1 MSTQVSGGWSGFFGG
16 LNELA
21 VKAIDG
27 YTQLELAEIKGRS
40 ERQPPVPAVQDRDPT
55 VPQGS
60 PVLFGGITQQQAL
73 IGFGALLAGAVLMK
87 VLD

>member
-21 VKAIDG
+21 TNAVDG
-27 YTQLELAEIKGRS
+27 YTQLEIAKIKARS
-40 ERQPPVPAVQDRDPT
+40 ERQPPAPAVQDRDPT

-60 PVLFGGITQQQAL
+60 PVLFGTITQQQAL